1 MADGSGTPADGNNHV
16 AASITL
22 MVGAVA
28 ALGTGITSLAVT
40 GSIGRVQRN
49 HPTWFAI
56 AIGLVVAASA
66 CWLIAAALARQDA
79 TPADDG
85 TKPST
90 TGAKPAT
97 KGQNGGGG
105 SRWQR
110 RLAVGGIALAGIGV
124 VLGFLI
130 SVNTAGEPERPIVS
144 LRLDPTTL
152 TLSGTAKVSRLSSEE
167 PLTVT
172 IDGMVRNG
180 AKLVVTQRLA
190 EASVGPDSDGNANEE
205 ILVHIPPGQFDVV
218 GVRATTKDDQKPADQ
233 CGSYPTVPPDD
244 DDKGGVVS
252 NVADDQK
259 PVASTSMPAGTDGI
273 QTGLP
278 TDGTAAAPEVKKT
291 RAGTGCQYVSLP
303 PPTLR
308 PPLTRRWVGAGRR
321 TLLVTATTPNAIASG
336 AKRPLLHMDVVAF
349 DGKRVT
355 VLERV
360 VRDPAAP
367 GQAIAPLRISVPASA
382 RTVCAWASLDA
393 KPLIVPTPCPL
404 SKGMEQFKGN
414 GAAAFE
420 VMGPAAF
427 RSTTTKKKAR

>member
-1 MADGSGTPADGNNHV
+1 MADESGTPTNGNNQ
-16 AASITL
+16 AAATITL

-40 GSIGRVQRN
+40 GTLGRIQRN
-49 HPTWFAI
+49 HATWFAI

-79 TPADDG
+79 TPSPTGAE
-85 TKPST
+85 PST
-90 TGAKPAT
+90 TGQA
-97 KGQNGGGG
+97 GGGGGGGGGGG
-105 SRWQR
+105 SKLQH
-110 RLAVGGIALAGIGV
+110 RLAAGGIILAGLGV
-124 VLGFLI
+124 ILGFII

-172 IDGMVRNG
+172 IDGMRRDG

-244 DDKGGVVS
+244 DKGGVVS
-252 NVADDQK
+252 NVTDDQQA
-259 PVASTSMPAGTDGI
+259 VANAGAGAGADGI

-278 TDGTAAAPEVKKT
+278 ADGTPAAPEVKKT

-321 TLLVTATTPNAIASG
+321 TLQITATTPNAMANG
-336 AKRPLLHMDVVAF
+336 DKRPLLHIDVVAF

-367 GQAIAPLRISVPASA
+367 GQAIPPLRVSVPASS

-393 KPLIVPTPCPL
+393 KPLIAPTPCPL
-404 SKGMEQFKGN
+404 DKGMEQFKGN

-420 VMGPAAF
+420 VLGPAAL
-427 RSTTTKKKAR
+427 RRTTAKKKAR